1 MADPSS
7 PPEDT
12 ESVLASL
19 EGLRGRIEAAQA
31 GAPVGGRGGGSRVS
45 RRVWLLSVAALVVA
59 VLVGVLVV
67 RSGDGNDAD
76 VAAGDATTAQ
86 PVTTGVPAPTSLP
99 STPVVPT
106 TTVVV
111 PSTPTTAPAT
121 TAQPSGTDDPDRPPG
136 VPTGEVV
143 VAPGDSFWTIAVRAA
158 TERVGRDP
166 TVAEI
171 TAVWVPF
178 VVANADRLVEPGN
191 ADLIFV
197 GQVLVLPAGAA
208 SP

>member
-1 MADPSS
+1 MADPTS

-19 EGLRGRIEAAQA
+19 EDLRGRIEAAQA
-31 GAPVGGRGGGSRVS
+31 GTAVGGRGAGSRGF
-45 RRVWLLSVAALVVA
+45 RRVWVLSVAALVVA

-86 PVTTGVPAPTSLP
+86 PVTTDAPAPTPVP
-99 STPVVPT
+99 STLVVPT

-111 PSTPTTAPAT
+111 PSTPATVSPT

-136 VPTGEVV
+136 GPPGEVV
-143 VAPGDSFWTIAVRAA
+143 VAPGDSFWTIAEGAA
-158 TERVGRDP
+158 TERVGRVP

-171 TAVWVPF
+171 TAVWAPF
-178 VVANADRLVEPGN
+178 VAANADRLVEPGN
-191 ADLIFV
+191 PDLIFA